1 MKILVCLRLVPD
13 LQSQFN
19 LNPTKNHYKTHGIP
33 FRLNSYDEYA
43 LEEAMRIKESLNDV
57 EITALSVGDA
67 KAEQAV
73 RRGLEFGAD
82 RGVHV
87 LVEEKDIF
95 TPDGRATASYIAKF
109 AQKENHDLLFFGV
122 MSEDLQRS
130 QVGAMT
136 ALLLNLPCASS
147 IVKLDLSEDLRK
159 ITVHRELEGGRRE
172 IVEMLLPAV
181 VTVQSG
187 INRPRYPSLSN
198 KLRARKQELE
208 VIIPSSHESALLNEK
223 FLGLREPPPTQAGLF
238 IEGSIHEKANKLIE
252 IIHEKTRLI

>member
-13 LQSQFN
+13 LQTQFK
-19 LNPTKNHYKTHGIP
+19 LNPAKNHYETYHIAL
-33 FRLNSYDEYA
+33 RLNSYDEYA
-43 LEEAMRIKESLNDV
+43 LEEAMRIKERLNDV

-73 RRGLEFGAD
+73 RRGLEFGAK
-82 RGVHV
+82 RGVHI
-87 LVEEKDIF
+87 LVEEKDIL
-95 TPDGRATASYIAKF
+95 TPDGGETASYIANF
-109 AQKENHDLLFFGV
+109 AQKENYDLLLFGV

-136 ALLLNLPCASS
+136 AHLLNLPCATSV
-147 IVKLDLSEDLRK
+147 VKVDLSEDLKK
-159 ITVHRELEGGRRE
+159 IIVHRELECGRRE
-172 IVEMLLPAV
+172 IVEMPLPAV

-208 VIIPSSHESALLNEK
+208 VIIPSSDESASLNEE
-223 FLGLREPPPTQAGLF
+223 FLGLREPPQTQSRVF
-238 IEGSIHEKANKLIE
+238 IEGSIYEKAKKLIE

>member
-19 LNPTKNHYKTHGIP
+19 LNHTKDHYKTHGIP

-87 LVEEKDIF
+87 VVAEKNISS
-95 TPDGRATASYIAKF
+95 PDGLAVASHIASF
-109 AQKENHDLLFFGV
+109 AQTESYDLLFFGV

-136 ALLLNLPCASS
+136 AHLLNLPCATSV
-147 IVKLDLSEDLRK
+147 VKLDLSEDLRK

-172 IVEMLLPAV
+172 IVEMPLPAV

-208 VIIPSSHESALLNEK
+208 VIIPSSDEMAQLNEE
-223 FLGLREPPPTQAGLF
+223 FSGLREPPQTRAGIF
-238 IEGSIHEKANKLIE
+238 IEGSIYEKAEKLIE